1 MNSLKLGLS
10 LVSDTRVASGFDNKY
25 SLSYDGVDD
34 YLALPADAPALTPFN
49 PEIEASGWS
58 FSIWLKTA
66 KSRKIFSKNI
76 GGNSEYEFFVRYNG
90 HPKLTLYDNTNGG
103 NIGYNMDYNIGDEN
117 WHHIVFTWNG
127 EVESGIV
134 SYFDGSVKSGTE
146 TASGLFE
153 SVVATP
159 AEFRMAYQGGS
170 YSAIIQDE
178 FSVFNKVLTSSEVAT
193 LYNSGVPTDVTEI
206 SGCQG
211 WWRNGDP
218 TGQAAYPTI
227 SDDSSNS
234 NDGTMTNMADNDIIT
249 DVP

>member
-25 SLSYDGVDD
+25 SLTYNGVDD
-34 YLALPADAPALTPFN
+34 YLNLGDDVPPLTPF
-49 PEIEASGWS
+49 AVGSSSGWS
-58 FSIWLKTA
+58 FSIWLKTGTS
-66 KSRKIFSKNI
+66 KKIFSKNI
-76 GGNSEYEFFVRYNG
+76 GGSSEYDFVVRYNG
-90 HPKLTLYDNTNGG
+90 NPKLILYDETNGG
-103 NIGYNMDYNIGDEN
+103 NITYNMDTSVADGN
-117 WHHIVFTWNG
+117 WHHVVFTWNG
-127 EVESGIV
+127 ELEAGIAA
-134 SYFDGSVKSGTE
+134 YLDGSVKSGTDG
-146 TASGLFE
+146 ASGDFE

-159 AEFRMAYQGGS
+159 ANFRMAYGGGS
-170 YSAIIQDE
+170 YSDIIQDE
-178 FSVFNKVLTSSEVAT
+178 FSVFNKVLSSSEVST

-227 SDDSSNS
+227 SDDSANS

>member
-25 SLSYDGVDD
+25 SLTYDGVDD
-34 YLALPADAPALTPFN
+34 YLNLGDDVPPLTPF
-49 PEIEASGWS
+49 AVGSSSGWS
-58 FSIWLKTA
+58 FSIWLKTGTS
-66 KSRKIFSKNI
+66 KKIFSKNI
-76 GGNSEYEFFVRYNG
+76 GGSSEYDFVVRYNG
-90 HPKLTLYDNTNGG
+90 NPKLTLYDENNGG
-103 NIGYNMDYNIGDEN
+103 NISYNMDTSVADGN

-127 EVESGIV
+127 ELEAGIAA
-134 SYFDGSVKSGTE
+134 YLDGSVKSGTDG
-146 TASGLFE
+146 ASGDFE

-159 AEFRMAYQGGS
+159 ANFRMAYGGGT
-170 YSAIIQDE
+170 YSDIIQDE
-178 FSVFNKVLTSSEVAT
+178 FSVFNKVLSSSEVST

-218 TGQAAYPTI
+218 TGTGAYPTI
-227 SDDSSNS
+227 SDDSANS

>member
-25 SLSYDGVDD
+25 SLTYDGVDD
-34 YLALPADAPALTPFN
+34 YLDLGDDVPPLTPF
-49 PEIEASGWS
+49 AVGSSSGWS
-58 FSIWLKTA
+58 FSIWLKTGTS
-66 KSRKIFSKNI
+66 KKVFSKNI
-76 GGNSEYEFFVRYNG
+76 GGSSEYDFVVRYNG
-90 HPKLTLYDNTNGG
+90 NPKLTLYDDNNGG
-103 NIGYNMDYNIGDEN
+103 NISYNIDTSVADGN

-127 EVESGIV
+127 ELEAGIAA
-134 SYFDGSVKSGTE
+134 YLDGSVKSGTDG
-146 TASGLFE
+146 ASGDFE

-159 AEFRMAYQGGS
+159 ANFRMAYGGGS
-170 YSAIIQDE
+170 YSDIIQDE
-178 FSVFNKVLTSSEVAT
+178 FSVFNKVLSSSEVST

-227 SDDSSNS
+227 SDDSANS
-234 NDGTMTNMADNDIIT
+234 NDVTMTNMADNDIIT

>member
-1 MNSLKLGLS
+1 MRVLKLGQS
-10 LVSDTRVASGFDNKY
+10 LVSNTRVASGFDNKY
-25 SLSYDGVDD
+25 SLTYDGVDD
-34 YLALPADAPALTPFN
+34 YLNLGDDVPPLTPFAV
-49 PEIEASGWS
+49 ESSSGWS
-58 FSIWLKTA
+58 FSIWLKTGTS
-66 KSRKIFSKNI
+66 KKIFSKNI
-76 GGNSEYEFFVRYNG
+76 GGNGEYDFVVRYNG
-90 HPKLTLYDNTNGG
+90 NPKLTLYDNTNGG
-103 NIGYNMDYNIGDEN
+103 NISYNMDTSVADGN

-127 EVESGIV
+127 ELEAGIAA
-134 SYFDGSVKSGTE
+134 YLDGSVKSGTDGM
-146 TASGLFE
+146 SGDFE
-153 SVVATP
+153 SVTATP
-159 AEFRMAYQGGS
+159 ANFRMAYGGGS

-178 FSVFNKVLTSSEVAT
+178 FSVFNKVLHPTEVAT

-234 NDGTMTNMADNDIIT
+234 NDGTMTNMSDDDIIT

>member
-1 MNSLKLGLS
+1 MRVLKLGQS
-10 LVSDTRVASGFDNKY
+10 LVSNTKIASGFDNKF
-25 SLSYDGVDD
+25 SLTYDGVDD
-34 YLALPADAPALTPFN
+34 YLSLGDDVPPLTPFR
-49 PEIEASGWS
+49 IEGSDGWS
-58 FSIWLKTA
+58 FSIWLKTGTS
-66 KSRKIFSKNI
+66 KKIFSKNI
-76 GGNSEYEFFVRYNG
+76 GGAAEYDFVVRFNG
-90 HPKLTLYDNTNGG
+90 NPKLVLYDQNNGG
-103 NIGYNMDYNIGDEN
+103 NISYNMNTSIADGN

-127 EVESGIV
+127 ETEAGITA
-134 SYFDGSVKSGTE
+134 YFDGGVKGGTDG
-146 TASGLFE
+146 ASGLFE

-159 AEFRMAYQGGS
+159 AEFRMAYGGGS

-178 FSVFNKVLTSSEVAT
+178 FSVFNKVLTSTEVST

-218 TGQAAYPTI
+218 TGTGAFPTI

-234 NDGTMTNMADNDIIT
+234 NDGTMTNMASNDIIT